1 LALRR
6 FALGGCVSIRVGV
19 EQQTWRQRLAI
30 QGGAVYAPDWREP
43 PDRCGADGRDTG
55 ALQLTG
61 DLVAQ
66 RRGDIQVSVVHDAR
80 RPEEQI
86 AALHPL
92 GLGPIEILERRVGA
106 QCPVFGFGAHPSNTF
121 DPFLH
126 RKEHLRNYVVDLRFC
141 LGRKIT
147 CHADSPDRFP
157 HLRVNKLNTALP
169 PLREVSDPAK
179 GLVVKLEICS
189 DITLAKT
196 GGESSYTELLTC
208 PEMSRDV
215 RALNSAAA
223 ARSGADVTKRNA
235 SSASKPTTRPAP
247 ADKAS
252 QATPTKEPSTTE
264 AGEPKKDLERAKS
277 DAFNAK
283 ASEAVAQRKLAD
295 AETALQQVKEEARR
309 ATAESERAKA
319 ALQQAREETRRATEE
334 VQRSKADA
342 KAARDTEIELERIPP
357 FQAGNGWS

>member
-1 LALRR
+1 LEEIAADYIH
-6 FALGGCVSIRVGV
+6 FGPPCVSSLRYVGRVRKMRSHFVIGIALAMIASAILPARPDDAPSLDV
-19 EQQTWRQRLAI
+19 RPVCRGIASQAAEPLATGLPSSFNECVKSEQE
-30 QGGAVYAPDWREP
+30 VREQL
-43 PDRCGADGRDTG
+43 RKQWSAFSAADK
-55 ALQLTG
+55 QHC
-61 DLVAQ
+61 V
-66 RRGDIQVSVVHDAR
+66 
-80 RPEEQI
+80 
-86 AALHPL
+86 
-92 GLGPIEILERRVGA
+92 
-106 QCPVFGFGAHPSNTF
+106 
-121 DPFLH
+121 
-126 RKEHLRNYVVDLRFC
+126 
-141 LGRKIT
+141 
-147 CHADSPDRFP
+147 
-157 HLRVNKLNTALP
+157 
-169 PLREVSDPAK
+169 
-179 GLVVKLEICS
+179 
-189 DITLAKT
+189 TLAKT

-208 PEMSRDV
+208 LEMSRDV

-247 ADKAS
+247 TDKAS

-342 KAARDTEIELERIPP
+342 KAARDTEIELERKLADADAARVAAEGRE
-357 FQAGNGWS
+357 QACLAAAKTPSGFGARFRSWFRPKQPDGQKP